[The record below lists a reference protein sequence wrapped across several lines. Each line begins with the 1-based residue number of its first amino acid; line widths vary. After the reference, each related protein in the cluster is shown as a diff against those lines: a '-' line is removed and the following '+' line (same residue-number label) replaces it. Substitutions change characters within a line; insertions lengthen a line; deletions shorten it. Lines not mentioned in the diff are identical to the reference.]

1 MAHMRALYRTVAAI
15 AVALPLVVAGSSIAN
30 AGTDNGDGKPSKP
43 CHKSCHK
50 PHHKMHH
57 KMHLKAVKLNVDQ
70 DFKQLAHQRNSI
82 GRTGPVSIVGNNNS
96 LNTQSNSAPQTGQQS
111 AFTR

>member
-1 MAHMRALYRTVAAI
+1 MRALYRTVAAI

-30 AGTDNGDGKPSKP
+30 AGTGNGGDKDPKP

-57 KMHLKAVKLNVDQ
+57 KAFRINVDQ
-70 DFKQLAHQRNSI
+70 DFKQVASQHNSI
-82 GRTGPVSIVGNNNS
+82 KGPVAVYGNNNTV
-96 LNTQSNSAPQTGQQS
+96 NPQSNTASPSVPQS